1 MLPSSQPSLDPSMV
15 PSISPTPVCH
25 DVKGF
30 QGKDAIE
37 NKFITCERLMGKN
50 ESNKNKF
57 CNRDTTYKGE
67 TKRVYYFCPETCG
80 YDCSPTQMQ
89 T

>member
-80 YDCSPTQMQ
+80 YDC
-89 T
+89 